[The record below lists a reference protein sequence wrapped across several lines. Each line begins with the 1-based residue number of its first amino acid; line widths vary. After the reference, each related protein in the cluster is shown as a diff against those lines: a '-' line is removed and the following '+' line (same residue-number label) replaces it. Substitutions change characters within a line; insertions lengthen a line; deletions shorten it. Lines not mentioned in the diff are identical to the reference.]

1 MLIYSCLLFK
11 NVCIAVCFNMLKL
24 SVVLENYEST
34 EKSDYK
40 YKVSPHGGSMS
51 SPGWHVL
58 SGTQVGTAPG
68 G

>member
-11 NVCIAVCFNMLKL
+11 NVCIADMLKL
-24 SVVLENYEST
+24 SVVLKNYEST

-40 YKVSPHGGSMS
+40 FKVSPLGGSMS

>member
-1 MLIYSCLLFK
+1 
-11 NVCIAVCFNMLKL
+11 MLKL

-34 EKSDYK
+34 AKSDYK
-40 YKVSPHGGSMS
+40 FKVSPLGGSMS